1 MLARYLTVLLL
12 TLSLVLSGCLQ
23 APEPTFDAYA
33 PPVNLSETA
42 DFETIEPEVEITP
55 AMLKPSTAPYRLGP
69 GDILEIEV
77 AEIPGTLA
85 RTFIMPDGMVYYNLA
100 GGVKAEGKTVQ
111 ELSDALGQALARDYA
126 EPVVNIT
133 LVEVKSRRY
142 WMLGRVYSPGL
153 YPLRQP
159 TTLIES
165 IAMAGGLFSARFSGS
180 TEELA
185 DLGHSIVIR
194 DGEVLPVDF
203 TKLIRDGDMSQNIYL
218 QHNDYIYLPSAQASS
233 VLLLGKVNQP
243 KAVSYKDELTLAECI
258 AYGLGPAE
266 KAYLSQVVIVRGSL
280 REPQVAVVDFAAIMT
295 GKAPDVRLEPFDI
308 VWIPQNPWATAY
320 DYLKQV
326 VRSAAQA
333 IAINEGS
340 RVAGLD
346 TGATVSVPVSTGAP
360 AAAPAAPA
368 ASQ

>member
-1 MLARYLTVLLL
+1 MIARCLTVLGCGLL
-12 TLSLVLSGCLQ
+12 LLLAGCLQ
-23 APEPTFDAYA
+23 APKPTFDPYA
-33 PPVNLSETA
+33 PDTTLTSP
-42 DFETIEPEVEITP
+42 DFETLEPETTITP
-55 AMLKPSTAPYRLGP
+55 AMLKPSTAPYQLGP

-100 GGVKAEGKTVQ
+100 GGVKAEGLTVNQ
-111 ELSDALGQALARDYA
+111 LSESLAKALARDYT

-133 LVEVKSRRY
+133 LVEVRSRRY
-142 WMLGRVYSPGL
+142 WMLGRVYNPGL

-203 TKLIRDGDMSQNIYL
+203 TKLIREGDMSQNIYL
-218 QHNDYIYLPSAQASS
+218 QHNDYIYLPSAQGSS
-233 VLLLGKVNQP
+233 VLLLGRVTQP
-243 KAVSYKDELTLAECI
+243 KAVSYKDDLTLTEAI
-258 AYGLGPAE
+258 AYGLGPSD

-280 REPQVAVVDFAAIMT
+280 REPQVAVVDFYKIMT
-295 GKAPDVRLEPFDI
+295 GQMPDVPLEPWDI
-308 VWIPQNPWATAY
+308 VWIPQDPWETAY

-340 RVAGLD
+340 RLAGGD
-346 TGATVSVPVSTGAP
+346 TGATVSVPVQTSPTPAATP
-360 AAAPAAPA
+360 AAATGAE
-368 ASQ
+368 

>member
-1 MLARYLTVLLL
+1 MRRVCSIGLLLGVLLIL
-12 TLSLVLSGCLQ
+12 GGCLQ

-33 PPVNLSETA
+33 PVGNAQDPE
-42 DFETIEPEVEITP
+42 FEILEPEAELTP
-55 AMLKPSTAPYRLGP
+55 EMLRPSTAPYRLGP

-100 GGVKAEGKTVQ
+100 GGVKAEGLTIR
-111 ELSDALGQALARDYA
+111 ELSRALTDALVQDYA

-142 WMLGRVYSPGL
+142 WLLGRVYNPGL

-159 TTLIES
+159 TTLIEA
-165 IAMAGGLFSARFSGS
+165 IAMSGGLFSARFSGS

-203 TKLIRDGDMSQNIYL
+203 TKLIRDGDMTQNIYL
-218 QHNDYIYLPSAQASS
+218 EHNDYIYLPSAQASS
-233 VLLLGKVNQP
+233 VLILGRINQP
-243 KAVSYKDELTLAECI
+243 KAVSFKDELTLAEAI
-258 AYGLGPAE
+258 AYGLGPTQ

-280 REPQVAVVDFAAIMT
+280 REPQVAVVDFHKIMT
-295 GKAPDVRLEPFDI
+295 GEMPDVYLQPSDI
-308 VWIPQNPWATAY
+308 VWIPQNPWETAY
-320 DYLKQV
+320 EYLKQV

-340 RVAGLD
+340 RLAGGD
-346 TGATVSVPVSTGAP
+346 TGATVSVPVSASP
-360 AAAPAAPA
+360 SAASAAPASAGE
-368 ASQ
+368 

>member
-1 MLARYLTVLLL
+1 MALLFLA
-12 TLSLVLSGCLQ
+12 GCLQ

-33 PPVNLSETA
+33 PTLKVEETTE
-42 DFETIEPEVEITP
+42 FESIEPDMKITP
-55 AMLKPSTAPYRLGP
+55 EMLEPSTAAYRLGP

-100 GGVKAEGKTVQ
+100 GGVKAEGLTVQ
-111 ELSDALGQALARDYA
+111 GLSDALAQELSRDYA

-142 WMLGRVYSPGL
+142 WMLGRVYNPGL

-203 TKLIRDGDMSQNIYL
+203 TKLIRDGDMTQNIYL

-233 VLLLGKVNQP
+233 VLLLGRVNQP
-243 KAVSYKDELTLAECI
+243 KAVSYKDGLTLTECI
-258 AYGLGPAE
+258 AYGLGPAQ

-280 REPQVAVVDFAAIMT
+280 REPQVAVVDFHAIMT
-295 GKAPDVRLEPFDI
+295 GQAPDVRLEPSDI

-346 TGATVSVPVSTGAP
+346 TGASVSVPVGAASATAAPQPVAQP
-360 AAAPAAPA
+360 AAGVE
-368 ASQ
+368 